1 MPNFKMR
8 FRMPYRFLDPA
19 LYATLMFAAVWTL
32 APVAIP
38 QSADAPTQSK
48 AKPAAHPAPAPKRDL
63 TGVWQ
68 YQGSGGS
75 ESLAD
80 EKDMP
85 PMTPWAQTR
94 FDAEKPGYGSRATP
108 GGNDPILQCDPTGF
122 PRVMY
127 SPTPF
132 EFVPA
137 KGRLLQFWEREHA
150 WRPIWTDGRS
160 LPTDADPTWF
170 GYAIGHWEGDYTFVV
185 ESAGFNDRTWLGP
198 NGYPHS
204 EDMRV
209 TERYHRVDY
218 DTILYDITVTDPKA
232 YTRPIIGAQH
242 TMKLKPKEEIDE
254 LVCVWS
260 DEDSFAR
267 RVRQPAAKTK

>member
-1 MPNFKMR
+1 MGLSKWPSRKWS
-8 FRMPYRFLDPA
+8 YC
-19 LYATLMFAAVWTL
+19 LYATMMLVTVSTL
-32 APVAIP
+32 APAAVP
-38 QSADAPTQSK
+38 QSGDAATPSKPKAATQST
-48 AKPAAHPAPAPKRDL
+48 PAPKRDL

-68 YQGSGGS
+68 YQGGGGA
-75 ESLAD
+75 ESLAA

-85 PMTPWAQTR
+85 PMTPWAQAR

-108 GGNDPILQCDPTGF
+108 AGNDPILQCDPIGF
-122 PRVMY
+122 PRIMY

-137 KGRLLQFWEREHA
+137 KGRWLQFWEREHE
-150 WRPIWTDGRS
+150 WRPVWTDGRS
-160 LPTDADPTWF
+160 VPADADPTWL

-185 ESAGFNDRTWLGP
+185 ESAGFNDRTWLGAD
-198 NGYPHS
+198 GYPHS

-209 TERYHRVDY
+209 TERYHRLDY
-218 DTILYDITVTDPKA
+218 GTILYDITVTDPKA
-232 YTRPIIGAQH
+232 YTKPIVGIQR

-260 DEDSFAR
+260 DENAFAR
-267 RVRQPAAKTK
+267 RVRTPAAKTK

>member
-1 MPNFKMR
+1 MSSRLLFATMV
-8 FRMPYRFLDPA
+8 A
-19 LYATLMFAAVWTL
+19 LVVAAAL

-38 QSADAPTQSK
+38 QTRDSAPPSNTNSI
-48 AKPAAHPAPAPKRDL
+48 AHPKPVPKRDL

-75 ESLAD
+75 DNLAA

-85 PMTPWAQTR
+85 PMTPWAQAR
-94 FDAEKPGYGSRATP
+94 FDAEKPGYGSRATTA
-108 GGNDPILQCDPTGF
+108 GNDPILQCDPIGF
-122 PRVMY
+122 PRIMY

-132 EFVPA
+132 EFLSA
-137 KGRLLQFWEREHA
+137 KGRWLQFWEREHE

-160 LPTDADPTWF
+160 LPTDADPTWL

-185 ESAGFNDRTWLGP
+185 ESAGFNDRTWLGAA
-198 NGYPHS
+198 GYPHT
-204 EDMRV
+204 EEMRV

-232 YTRPIIGAQH
+232 YTRAVVGIQR

-260 DEDSFAR
+260 DENAFAR
-267 RVRQPAAKTK
+267 RVRDPAAAKSK